1 MTLRRRFTFFT
12 IFWLIF
18 ILILFNIFVY
28 LFVIKITIRSEDQLL
43 TNKVNILLEDKRI
56 NDPAQ
61 LANFDLLKDYYNV
74 NELIESSTLMVKLSI
89 HRDLIQSCLP
99 CRLNLR
105 LSMIRA

>member
-56 NDPAQ
+56 NDPSQ
-61 LANFDLLKDYYNV
+61 LAELRPSEGLL
-74 NELIESSTLMVKLSI
+74 
-89 HRDLIQSCLP
+89 
-99 CRLNLR
+99 
-105 LSMIRA
+105 